1 MGKYIKKSK
10 TAGDVAAV
18 IMEVP
23 PPHSSLGVRTR
34 AKTLAL
40 QNSSQISDSSAYLQ
54 LRSRRLLKL
63 PPAPQEKPRRCAA
76 VVNSH
81 LTHSLTKTPSSSEE
95 FASFEDD
102 NSECSFGENFL
113 DVEAREE
120 RSTREST
127 PCSLIRDSNAIHTP
141 GSTTRQRTHRTI
153 HEHIQRNI
161 PTTYEMEEFFA
172 YAEKQQQTIF
182 MDKYNFDIVNEVPLP
197 GRYEWVPGVGG
208 GGPSY
213 CSMPHKAISKT

>member
-1 MGKYIKKSK
+1 MKKSN

-18 IMEVP
+18 IMEAA

-40 QNSSQISDSSAYLQ
+40 QNSSPQIPDPSAYLQ

-63 PPAPQEKPRRCAA
+63 PPPTPQNPRRAA
-76 VVNSH
+76 ADNSR
-81 LTHSLTKTPSSSEE
+81 LAKTTSSRSAAEK
-95 FASFEDD
+95 FQPFEDD
-102 NSECSFGENFL
+102 SNAECSFGENLL

-141 GSTTRQRTHRTI
+141 GSTTRQRTHQRI
-153 HEHIQRNI
+153 HEHIQTNI
-161 PTTYEMEEFFA
+161 PTAYEMEEFFS

-197 GRYEWVPGVGG
+197 GRYEWVPVL
-208 GGPSY
+208 
-213 CSMPHKAISKT
+213 H

>member
-1 MGKYIKKSK
+1 MGKYMKKSK
-10 TAGDVAAV
+10 IDVAAV
-18 IMEVP
+18 IMEAP

-40 QNSSQISDSSAYLQ
+40 QKSPPPSSPQNPDSSAYLQ

-63 PPAPQEKPRRCAA
+63 PPPLPEKPRKCSGESAVTNSKLGQSFAKTTSSRSAEKFGPFCA
-76 VVNSH
+76 
-81 LTHSLTKTPSSSEE
+81 EE
-95 FASFEDD
+95 D
-102 NSECSFGENFL
+102 NAECSFGENFL
-113 DVEAREE
+113 EVEGREG

-141 GSTTRQRTHRTI
+141 GSTTRQRTHQMIRERM
-153 HEHIQRNI
+153 HRNI
-161 PTTYEMEEFFA
+161 PTAYEMEEFFA

-197 GRYEWVPGVGG
+197 GRYEWVPVL
-208 GGPSY
+208 
-213 CSMPHKAISKT
+213 H

>member
-10 TAGDVAAV
+10 IAGGVAAL
-18 IMEVP
+18 IMEAA

-40 QNSSQISDSSAYLQ
+40 QNTPQFPDPSAYLQ

-63 PPAPQEKPRRCAA
+63 PPSTGRRSSAADAALANSRHSKTTSSQKPPPFD
-76 VVNSH
+76 H
-81 LTHSLTKTPSSSEE
+81 HH
-95 FASFEDD
+95 D
-102 NSECSFGENFL
+102 NAECSFAENFSL
-113 DVEAREE
+113 VEGREE

-141 GSTTRQRTHRTI
+141 GSTTRQRTRQII
-153 HEHIQRNI
+153 HERGQRNI
-161 PTTYEMEEFFA
+161 PTAYEMEEFFA
-172 YAEKQQQTIF
+172 YAEKQQQTLF

-197 GRYEWVPGVGG
+197 GRYEWVPIL
-208 GGPSY
+208 
-213 CSMPHKAISKT
+213 H

>member
-1 MGKYIKKSK
+1 MGKYMRKSK
-10 TAGDVAAV
+10 IAGDVAAV
-18 IMEVP
+18 IMEAPP
-23 PPHSSLGVRTR
+23 PPHLGVRTR

-40 QNSSQISDSSAYLQ
+40 QKTSPQIPDPSAYLQ

-63 PPAPQEKPRRCAA
+63 QPPEKPRRCAA
-76 VVNSH
+76 DTAVANSRLAH
-81 LTHSLTKTPSSSEE
+81 GLAKTALSRSAEKFQP
-95 FASFEDD
+95 FEDY
-102 NSECSFGENFL
+102 NAECSFGENFL
-113 DVEAREE
+113 DVEGREE

-141 GSTTRQRTHRTI
+141 GSTTRQRRHHII

-161 PTTYEMEEFFA
+161 PTAYEMEEFFA

-197 GRYEWVPGVGG
+197 GRYEWVPVL
-208 GGPSY
+208 
-213 CSMPHKAISKT
+213 H

>member
-10 TAGDVAAV
+10 IAGDVAAV
-18 IMEVP
+18 IMEAP

-40 QNSSQISDSSAYLQ
+40 QNSPQFPDPSAYLQ

-63 PPAPQEKPRRCAA
+63 PPPAPENPRRSAA
-76 VVNSH
+76 ETAVANFAH
-81 LTHSLTKTPSSSEE
+81 ALAKTTTSEK
-95 FASFEDD
+95 FPPFEDD
-102 NSECSFGENFL
+102 NAECSFGENFL
-113 DVEAREE
+113 EVEGREE

-141 GSTTRQRTHRTI
+141 GSTTRQRTRQII
-153 HEHIQRNI
+153 HERVQRNI
-161 PTTYEMEEFFA
+161 PSAYEMEEFFA

-197 GRYEWVPGVGG
+197 GRYEWVPVL
-208 GGPSY
+208 
-213 CSMPHKAISKT
+213 H